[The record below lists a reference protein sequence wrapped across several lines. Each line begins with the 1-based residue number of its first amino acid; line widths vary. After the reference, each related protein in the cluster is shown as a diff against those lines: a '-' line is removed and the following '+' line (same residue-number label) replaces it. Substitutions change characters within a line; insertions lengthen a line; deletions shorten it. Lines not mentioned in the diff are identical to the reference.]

1 MNSFLEF
8 LNKRLSINFRKRL
21 TNYFHQRYL
30 KDMIYYQLENLD
42 SRVSNPD
49 QRLTSDIEKW
59 ANSLSLIY
67 SNFSKPALDVIL
79 FSRKLSQL
87 VGWEGP
93 IAVIIWYFLSGLV
106 IKFVSPPFG
115 RLTAI

>member
-1 MNSFLEF
+1 
-8 LNKRLSINFRKRL
+8 
-21 TNYFHQRYL
+21 
-30 KDMIYYQLENLD
+30 MIYYQLENLD